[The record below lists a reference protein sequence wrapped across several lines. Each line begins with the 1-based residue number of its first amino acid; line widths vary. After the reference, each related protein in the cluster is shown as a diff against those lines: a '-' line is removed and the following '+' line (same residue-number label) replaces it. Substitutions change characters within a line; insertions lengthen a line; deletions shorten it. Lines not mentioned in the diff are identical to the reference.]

1 MMVDPNVLNSISP
14 VDMTTLVAAAVGA
27 ATGAASQQPRIAQLN
42 RELAQARLAL
52 NQTEMDMETK
62 MNALHDKLFEM
73 DQEYEAQ
80 TTRFQ
85 RQYDTRMKEQ
95 LQQTVDKLKQ
105 DYEMKLEIALQRDR
119 SSKLSKQLV
128 QVNGGMDR
136 ESELSRMRIQ
146 QEQLN
151 EANAKLEQ
159 ALQDSES
166 ELRRMREAASTKKK
180 MFGIF

>member
-1 MMVDPNVLNSISP
+1 
-14 VDMTTLVAAAVGA
+14 
-27 ATGAASQQPRIAQLN
+27 
-42 RELAQARLAL
+42 
-52 NQTEMDMETK
+52 
-62 MNALHDKLFEM
+62 
-73 DQEYEAQ
+73 
-80 TTRFQ
+80 
-85 RQYDTRMKEQ
+85 MKEQ